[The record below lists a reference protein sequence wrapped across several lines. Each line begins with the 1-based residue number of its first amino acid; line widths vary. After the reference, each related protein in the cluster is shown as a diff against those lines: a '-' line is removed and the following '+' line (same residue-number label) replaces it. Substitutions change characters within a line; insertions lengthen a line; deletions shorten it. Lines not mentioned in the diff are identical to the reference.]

1 MSKFYKMKEEC
12 QPIQESNNIL
22 LYETDTNPVKT
33 EIQTKASLN
42 EPNFNPTF
50 Q

>member
-1 MSKFYKMKEEC
+1 MKGEC

-33 EIQTKASLN
+33 EIQTEASLN
-42 EPNFNPTF
+42 ESKFNPTF